1 MKVNNGMQLF
11 SVRLAGGENNLLPQ
25 IFAMQTYFEPCW
37 INPCLLFAECVFIS
51 KFLVWMFKTKVVQ
64 LNSQACDRE
73 LYYL

>member
-1 MKVNNGMQLF
+1 MDMQLF

-51 KFLVWMFKTKVVQ
+51 KFLV
-64 LNSQACDRE
+64 
-73 LYYL
+73 